1 MKKNFLFALGL
12 IFFMSTSSV
21 AQVKVDR
28 GARSTGSKTIETVNT
43 SKNRHGSALSIKYG
57 VKVGVNLSNMSNNMT
72 FDPGFSM
79 GTGFHIGAL
88 VNLHWGQRTE
98 SSLPGTGLWG
108 LQPEVLFSNQVV
120 KCYGGDI
127 KLNYLKVPVMLKVY
141 PLSKLS
147 IEVGPEFSYLI
158 SSSPESLKVNESIVK
173 VGDCKG
179 FIFSAGSGAAYEFDC
194 GLMIGARYSM
204 GFTELGKNLKWKNNS
219 NIQITAGW
227 LF

>member
-1 MKKNFLFALGL
+1 MKKKLILTLGL
-12 IFFMSTSSV
+12 FLALSTSAL

-28 GARSTGSKTIETVNT
+28 GTVSNGTETVNS

-57 VKVGVNLSNMSNNMT
+57 VKAGVNLSNMSNNMT

-79 GTGFHIGAL
+79 GTGFQIGAL
-88 VNLHWGQRTE
+88 VNFHWGQRTE

-108 LQPEVLFSNQVV
+108 LQPEILFSNQVI
-120 KCYGGDI
+120 KSDGGDV
-127 KLNYLKVPVMLKVY
+127 KLNYIKVPVMLKVY
-141 PLSKLS
+141 PLSRLS
-147 IEVGPEFSYLI
+147 VEVGPEFSYLI
-158 SSSPESLKVNESIVK
+158 SASPESMKVDDATVK

-179 FIFSAGSGAAYEFDC
+179 FNLSAGVGVAYEFNF
-194 GLMIGARYSM
+194 GLMVGARYSM
-204 GFTELGKNLKWKNNS
+204 GFTDLGKNLKWKNNS

>member
-1 MKKNFLFALGL
+1 MKKKLILALGL
-12 IFFMSTSSV
+12 FLTLSTSVV

-28 GARSTGSKTIETVNT
+28 GTVSKSTETVKS

-57 VKVGVNLSNMSNNMT
+57 VKAGVNLSYMSNDMT

-79 GTGFHIGAL
+79 GTGFQIGAL
-88 VNLHWGQRTE
+88 VNFHWGQRTE

-108 LQPEVLFSNQVV
+108 LQPEILFSNQVV
-120 KCYGGDI
+120 KSDGGDI
-127 KLNYLKVPVMLKVY
+127 KLNYIKVPVMLKVY
-141 PLSKLS
+141 PLSRLS
-147 IEVGPEFSYLI
+147 IEVGPEFSYLV
-158 SSSPESLKVNESIVK
+158 SSSPESLNVDEATVK

-179 FIFSAGSGAAYEFDC
+179 FNLGAGVGVAYDFNF
-194 GLMIGARYSM
+194 GLLVGVRYSM
-204 GFTELGKNLKWKNNS
+204 GFTDLGKNLKWKNNS

>member
-1 MKKNFLFALGL
+1 MKKKLIFALGL
-12 IFFMSTSSV
+12 FLALSTSAL

-28 GARSTGSKTIETVNT
+28 GTGSKGTESVS

-57 VKVGVNLSNMSNNMT
+57 VKAGVNLSNMSNDMT

-79 GTGFHIGAL
+79 GTGFQVGAL

-108 LQPEVLFSNQVV
+108 LQPEILFSNQVI
-120 KCYGGDI
+120 KSDGGDV
-127 KLNYLKVPVMLKVY
+127 KLNYIKVPVMLKVY
-141 PLSKLS
+141 PLSRLS
-147 IEVGPEFSYLI
+147 VEAGPEFSYLI
-158 SSSPESLKVNESIVK
+158 STSPESLNVDEATVK

-179 FIFSAGSGAAYEFDC
+179 FNFGAGIGAAYEFNF
-194 GLMIGARYSM
+194 GLMVGARYSM
-204 GFTELGKNLKWKNNS
+204 GFSDLGKNLKWKNNS
-219 NIQITAGW
+219 NIQISAGW